1 MHSSRKNIAFLRL
14 LEPFP
19 ESRDTCLAD
28 EDLFVGRGSELEHH
42 ASAKPQADAGN
53 RLVGHYILAVGAEEL
68 AGIELLGQFVEC
80 LLEEEGFT
88 VTVRFRKSEA
98 IMGT

>member
-42 ASAKPQADAGN
+42 TSTKPQADAGN
-53 RLVGHYILAVGAEEL
+53 RFVGHDILAVGAEEL
-68 AGIELLGQFVEC
+68 AGIFLFAVKRPKRGV
-80 LLEEEGFT
+80 
-88 VTVRFRKSEA
+88 K
-98 IMGT
+98 

>member
-1 MHSSRKNIAFLRL
+1 MHSSRKNIVFFRL

-42 ASAKPQADAGN
+42 TSTQPQADAGN
-53 RLVGHYILAVGAEEL
+53 RFVGHDILAVGAEEL
-68 AGIELLGQFVEC
+68 AGIFLFGGETAESGGEV
-80 LLEEEGFT
+80 
-88 VTVRFRKSEA
+88 SE
-98 IMGT
+98 IGR

>member
-1 MHSSRKNIAFLRL
+1 MHSSRKNIVFFRL

-42 ASAKPQADAGN
+42 TSTKPQADAGD
-53 RLVGHYILAVGAEEL
+53 RLVGYNVLAVGTEEL
-68 AGIELLGQFVEC
+68 AGIFLFGGETAESGGEV
-80 LLEEEGFT
+80 
-88 VTVRFRKSEA
+88 SE
-98 IMGT
+98 IGR